1 MNKPRV
7 LVVDD
12 NQDLRCLYSFA
23 LSLRGAEVEEA
34 EDGEQAL
41 RLVKEQKPDV
51 VLTDIQMPNMDGV
64 ELIKCIKTDTEL
76 SAMPVIALSACSKE
90 HLYKASMAGAT
101 KILEKP
107 VDPLALFDEVW
118 EVLPAKDACTKKAA

>member
-1 MNKPRV
+1 
-7 LVVDD
+7 L
-12 NQDLRCLYSFA
+12 C
-23 LSLRGAEVEEA
+23 GAEVEKA

-76 SAMPVIALSACSKE
+76 SAMPVIALSACGKE
-90 HLYKASMAGAT
+90 HL
-101 KILEKP
+101 
-107 VDPLALFDEVW
+107 
-118 EVLPAKDACTKKAA
+118 